1 MNKDI
6 VSLKP
11 RRFWK
16 VDPRIKFI
24 LAFISSILIAV
35 IESEIAF
42 LMALVIG
49 LMWCVYCGKW
59 KNALQIGGI
68 YILIQYWAYWML
80 QQETVSGMI
89 VTTTMIRRFLLLG
102 AFITP
107 LASVKIGSLVA
118 AMYKLRLPRFIIISM
133 AIMFRFLPTIREEY
147 RAVRTSQK
155 FRGIGRSIISVL
167 IHPIIFYET
176 LLVPLAIRIMKISD
190 ELSAAAMLRGA
201 DRKGNGTCFRDV
213 KIVFTDVVA
222 ILIVLIAMTVT
233 MLVNYGVILEGIAL

>member
-11 RRFWK
+11 RRFWE

-59 KNALQIGGI
+59 KNALQLGGI

-80 QQETVSGMI
+80 QQ
-89 VTTTMIRRFLLLG
+89 
-102 AFITP
+102 
-107 LASVKIGSLVA
+107 
-118 AMYKLRLPRFIIISM
+118 
-133 AIMFRFLPTIREEY
+133 
-147 RAVRTSQK
+147 
-155 FRGIGRSIISVL
+155 
-167 IHPIIFYET
+167 
-176 LLVPLAIRIMKISD
+176 
-190 ELSAAAMLRGA
+190 
-201 DRKGNGTCFRDV
+201 
-213 KIVFTDVVA
+213 
-222 ILIVLIAMTVT
+222 
-233 MLVNYGVILEGIAL
+233 